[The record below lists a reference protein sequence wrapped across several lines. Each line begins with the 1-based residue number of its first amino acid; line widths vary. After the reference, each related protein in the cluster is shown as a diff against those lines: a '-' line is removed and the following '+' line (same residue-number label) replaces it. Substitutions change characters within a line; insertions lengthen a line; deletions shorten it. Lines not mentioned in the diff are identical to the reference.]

1 MTDSKG
7 TPIARPADG
16 GEETRAIHAEIEI
29 DAPVDAVWE
38 ALADPRELER
48 WFPLQARVEPGEGGS
63 IWMSWGNEFEGDSKI
78 VAWEEG
84 RRLAITWMEEGI
96 VADFTLE
103 GRGGGT
109 TVLRLVHS
117 GFPTDASWDEWFGST
132 VRGWEFE
139 LQSLKTYLERHA
151 GRDRRVVYLRRRVG
165 LSHDEA
171 WSRLVEAFGGV
182 DARGPG
188 ERYEATAFDGR
199 ALAGRVLDLE
209 PPRQWA
215 GTVETMGDALLRL
228 STEPCH
234 APGDVRDATVFLSCW
249 GAAGDGIASIEE
261 TWRERLEA
269 IFPEGETV

>member
-1 MTDSKG
+1 MTDTKE
-7 TPIARPADG
+7 PAVARPAPDG
-16 GEETRAIHAEIEI
+16 EDARAIHAEIEI

-63 IWMSWGNEFEGDSKI
+63 IWMSWGNEFEGASKI

-103 GRGGGT
+103 GRGGT

-117 GFPTDASWDEWFGST
+117 GFPADASWDEWFGST

-139 LQSLKTYLERHA
+139 LRSLKTYLERHP

-165 LSHDEA
+165 LSHEET

-188 ERYEATAFDGR
+188 ERYEARAPDGR
-199 ALAGRVLDLE
+199 TLAGRVLDLD

-234 APGDVRDATVFLSCW
+234 APGDVRDATIFLSAW
-249 GAAGDGIASIEE
+249 GPHRDDLETIEAA
-261 TWRERLEA
+261 WRDRLEA